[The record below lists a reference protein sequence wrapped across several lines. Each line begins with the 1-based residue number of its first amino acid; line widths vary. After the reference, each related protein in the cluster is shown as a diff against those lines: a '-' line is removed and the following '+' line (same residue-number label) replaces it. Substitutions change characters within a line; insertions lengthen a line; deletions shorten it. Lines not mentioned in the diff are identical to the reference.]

1 MIRSDFKM
9 SNDSDLGYELAYRAG
24 RCLFERSL
32 AKPEEKDALRA
43 KIVDLWT
50 GEGQNQ
56 SKFLAASEKGEG
68 EHEFEFTFEQE
79 VSSGQ
84 IKAVLPDDL
93 FSAVDNHDASIL
105 VLRHYTPTKY
115 RISFNVNRMRDRVF
129 NKLVEE
135 HVREE
140 RKRKREEAE
149 AADVKE
155 EDDKEKTVK
164 REKKDEAEA
173 VKEE

>member
-1 MIRSDFKM
+1 MIRTDWKQ
-9 SNDSDLGYELAYRAG
+9 SNDSAFGYELAYRAG
-24 RCLFERSL
+24 RCMFERTL

-43 KIVDLWT
+43 KIADLWT

-56 SKFLAASEKGEG
+56 SKFLAASDKGEG
-68 EHEFEFTFEQE
+68 EHEFEFTFEQQE
-79 VSSGQ
+79 LTAGH

-105 VLRHYTPTKY
+105 VLKHYTPTKY

-135 HVREE
+135 HVHEE

-155 EDDKEKTVK
+155 EDGKVK